1 MCFIFISHS
10 VERCLDCF
18 HFFGIVTTMAMS
30 MAEKLPV
37 EKDVESFGHRSRN
50 DTGGA
55 YRVFAFS
62 YLISCHVDFH
72 NGFTS
77 LQSHQQ

>member
-18 HFFGIVTTMAMS
+18 HFLGIVTTMAMS

-50 DTGGA
+50 DTAGA

>member
-1 MCFIFISHS
+1 MCHIFISHS

-18 HFFGIVTTMAMS
+18 YFLGIVTTVAMS

-37 EKDVESFGHRSRN
+37 EKDIESFGPRSRN
-50 DTGGA
+50 DTVGA
-55 YRVFAFS
+55 YRRCLFS
-62 YLISCHVDFH
+62 FLRSCHVDFH

-77 LQSHQQ
+77 FQSHQQ